1 MVNKGELI
9 DLNRRIE
16 NFEKL
21 ADEFA
26 KIFSEDIGDARK
38 IDELA
43 HKMEKLRE
51 KLDED
56 LKEHHLKALEE
67 DVKEMD
73 DLDRMVD
80 KLLVQDLKREA
91 KAIDKELH
99 DIIAQ
104 AEH

>member
-1 MVNKGELI
+1 MVDKGELI
-9 DLNRRIE
+9 DLNNRIE

-26 KIFSEDIGDARK
+26 KIFSEDIEDAGK
-38 IDELA
+38 IDKLA
-43 HKMEKLRE
+43 RRMEGLRE
-51 KLDED
+51 KLDHD
-56 LKEHHLKALEE
+56 LKEHDLSALEE
-67 DVKEMD
+67 DVRELD
-73 DLDRMVD
+73 GLDRMVD

-91 KAIDKELH
+91 KAIDKELR